1 MPAQLRACRDY
12 ALAHGYTAREI
23 TDEGISGA
31 TLDRPG
37 LETIRQLVRKGE
49 VDVVLALDSSR
60 ISRELVHLLIVKE
73 EIDKRARLEFVDAK
87 FDDSANGRM
96 MFSMKGVFSQY
107 ERELVKERTLRGR
120 KEKARQGFIV
130 GGRVPYG
137 YDYRG
142 KSEGQRG
149 CFVIDEQQAPIVR
162 EMFAAYDQG
171 ASIREIVRRLR
182 ADGSPTWGDKPWGKS
197 SVGRILKNETYAGT
211 AHYGTHKREGN
222 RLVVRTDAQR
232 ISLTV
237 PPIVERGMWERVQAR
252 LADNPKVGRPTTRYL
267 LRGLLHCSCGR
278 RMGGD
283 PGHGS
288 PCYRCAGRDTLSLT
302 AHKCQSRILALRLD
316 RAVWDAVI
324 EPFQDS
330 DKLKQLVSHHIKQLT
345 SSDGNQRTAQ
355 LKKQIA
361 LLKGREDRAVSGML
375 DFPDAHDQFKAA
387 YQKSRD
393 ERRRLEVELSERE
406 RQERM
411 SGTALDSIES
421 IVSEISGVIPTLDLG
436 QRQEFLRRVTEKVTW
451 DGTEAEIVCFIAQKW
466 PDHQHV
472 MRSTG
477 GHLQGPFRAG
487 LAAHIAEI
495 GDGSRGASAVRSS
508 RGEGGLKTIRL
519 I

>member
-1 MPAQLRACRDY
+1 MQQYGMPAQLRACRDY

-171 ASIREIVRRLR
+171 ASIR
-182 ADGSPTWGDKPWGKS
+182 
-197 SVGRILKNETYAGT
+197 
-211 AHYGTHKREGN
+211 
-222 RLVVRTDAQR
+222 
-232 ISLTV
+232 
-237 PPIVERGMWERVQAR
+237 
-252 LADNPKVGRPTTRYL
+252 
-267 LRGLLHCSCGR
+267 
-278 RMGGD
+278 
-283 PGHGS
+283 
-288 PCYRCAGRDTLSLT
+288 
-302 AHKCQSRILALRLD
+302 
-316 RAVWDAVI
+316 
-324 EPFQDS
+324 
-330 DKLKQLVSHHIKQLT
+330 
-345 SSDGNQRTAQ
+345 
-355 LKKQIA
+355 
-361 LLKGREDRAVSGML
+361 
-375 DFPDAHDQFKAA
+375 
-387 YQKSRD
+387 
-393 ERRRLEVELSERE
+393 
-406 RQERM
+406 
-411 SGTALDSIES
+411 
-421 IVSEISGVIPTLDLG
+421 
-436 QRQEFLRRVTEKVTW
+436 
-451 DGTEAEIVCFIAQKW
+451 
-466 PDHQHV
+466 
-472 MRSTG
+472 
-477 GHLQGPFRAG
+477 
-487 LAAHIAEI
+487 
-495 GDGSRGASAVRSS
+495 
-508 RGEGGLKTIRL
+508 
-519 I
+519 